1 MSNNILINGS
11 IAMRTVNT
19 PTRVGQRVSTES
31 DIANISTPF
40 IGMIIYIEDQD
51 SFVYVK
57 SLKNDDSGIFEI
69 ENALINEYAPFV
81 GGSIKGVQDITV
93 SGDNIIV
100 TYSNGSSKSLQLS
113 TNSGAIINGG
123 TYTSEIKDKNVTMTT
138 GYGDFKVGTKVSSL
152 EGKSYDELFD
162 GILFPT
168 INPVFVDPSASIILN
183 NYDAIQEVGSVA
195 PDYNNFIVSFN
206 PGQIKLN
213 NIKQEDRAG
222 SQILENSYIFY
233 GGSISNKQLPTS
245 VSLGDTNYQYH
256 VEYEAGP
263 QPKNNKGLNF
273 STPLKQGSIDS
284 SIVKVNGTFPWYA
297 STVISGILTK
307 QALIA
312 WDPILGSM
320 QAGITNIGFELKP
333 HTQEKPQMFKTP
345 RQVVAGNIQMYN
357 AVAKQFENVAISDWE
372 ETVTTEKINGVDKN
386 YYTYTYKGA
395 NRSSVKLIIKF

>member
-1 MSNNILINGS
+1 MSNNVLINGS

-31 DIANISTPF
+31 DIVNINTPF

-183 NYDAIQEVGSVA
+183 NYD
-195 PDYNNFIVSFN
+195 
-206 PGQIKLN
+206 
-213 NIKQEDRAG
+213 
-222 SQILENSYIFY
+222 
-233 GGSISNKQLPTS
+233 
-245 VSLGDTNYQYH
+245 
-256 VEYEAGP
+256 
-263 QPKNNKGLNF
+263 
-273 STPLKQGSIDS
+273 
-284 SIVKVNGTFPWYA
+284 
-297 STVISGILTK
+297 VI
-307 QALIA
+307 
-312 WDPILGSM
+312 
-320 QAGITNIGFELKP
+320 
-333 HTQEKPQMFKTP
+333 
-345 RQVVAGNIQMYN
+345 
-357 AVAKQFENVAISDWE
+357 
-372 ETVTTEKINGVDKN
+372 
-386 YYTYTYKGA
+386 
-395 NRSSVKLIIKF
+395 